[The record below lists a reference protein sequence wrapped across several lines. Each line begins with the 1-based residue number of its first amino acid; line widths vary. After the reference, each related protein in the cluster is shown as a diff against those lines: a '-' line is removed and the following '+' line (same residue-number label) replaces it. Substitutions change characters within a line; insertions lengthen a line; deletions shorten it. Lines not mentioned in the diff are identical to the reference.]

1 MKDLYFIFKHL
12 KTKKYK
18 NLNSEQYKFNVIKLF
33 LSFFQKKINYK
44 PATTSLKGKAN

>member
-1 MKDLYFIFKHL
+1 MKDLYSIFKHL

-18 NLNSEQYKFNVIKLF
+18 NLNLEQYKFNLKKLF

-44 PATTSLKGKAN
+44 HTTTSLRGKAN

>member
-1 MKDLYFIFKHL
+1 MKDLYLIFKHL

>member
-18 NLNSEQYKFNVIKLF
+18 NLNSEQYKFNVKILF
-33 LSFFQKKINYK
+33 LSFFQKEIIYK
-44 PATTSLKGKAN
+44 PATTSLRGKAN